1 MAARQVHG
9 VRQRFAASA
18 AGYHTLRAIGS
29 RLPRLTGGWVPW
41 LGLDRFDAPELPG
54 LDWVRL
60 RPTLSGICGS
70 DIALLTGKGSA
81 VLSPF
86 VSMPAVLGHETI
98 AVVDEVG
105 PAVRGMGPGQR
116 VALDPLLGCAV
127 RGLEWC
133 ASCAAGHP
141 GLCLRTA
148 DGQIAPAPMIG
159 FCRDLPGAWSEEM
172 VAHVSQLH
180 PLPDALS
187 DEQGVMIEPFS
198 VALHAVLAEP
208 PSAGQQVLVI
218 GGGTLGLCTLAALR
232 MVAPDAE
239 VTIVTRHDVQA
250 RMAERLGAG
259 AVARG
264 AVGAIDAAVAHAGAR
279 RHRPIVGGDVL
290 TGGFEQ
296 VYDAVG
302 TGHSLD
308 AALRVTGPRGRLAIV
323 GGPAE
328 IHDLDWTLAWT
339 RELRIEGSY
348 VYGTEHGLPG
358 APHTFDAAIRLLR
371 DHPELPIGELV
382 THRYRLSQWRSAMA
396 TALDRGSAGA
406 LKIVFTPQAG

>member
-1 MAARQVHG
+1 MPARQVRG
-9 VRQRFAASA
+9 VRQRFAATAS
-18 AGYHTLRAIGS
+18 GYHTLRVIGT

-41 LGLDRFDAPELPG
+41 LGLDRFDAPRLPG
-54 LDWVRL
+54 PDWVRL

-70 DIALLTGKGSA
+70 DIGLLTGTGSA

-86 VSMPAVLGHETI
+86 VSMPAVLGHEVV
-98 AVVDEVG
+98 ALVDEAG
-105 PAVRGMGPGQR
+105 PGASGVRVGQR
-116 VALDPLLGCAV
+116 VALDPLLGCTA
-127 RGLEWC
+127 RGLEPC

-148 DGQIAPAPMIG
+148 EGDIAPAPMIG
-159 FCRDLPGAWSEEM
+159 FCRDLPGGWSEEM

-180 PLPDALS
+180 PVPDALS
-187 DEQGVMIEPFS
+187 DEQAVMIEPFS

-208 PSAGQQVLVI
+208 PSAGEQVLVI

-239 VTIVTRHDVQA
+239 VTIVARHDTQA
-250 RMAERLGAG
+250 GMAERLGAG

-264 AVGAIDAAVAHAGAR
+264 WTGAIDAAVTHAGAR
-279 RHRPIVGGDVL
+279 RHRTLLGDDVL

-302 TGHSLD
+302 TGRSLD
-308 AALRVTGPRGRLAIV
+308 AALRVTGPRGRLVLV

-328 IHDLDWTLAWT
+328 IRDLDWTLAWT

-358 APHTFDAAIRLLR
+358 APHTIDAAIRLLR

-382 THRYRLSQWRSAMA
+382 THRFRLGQWRSAMA

-406 LKIVFTPQAG
+406 VKIVFTPQAG